1 MSLVSRFFSTP
12 EPDIRDATLADA
24 ADLARL
30 HATAFHRGWSGQEF
44 ERLLSERAGVGHV
57 VTAGPGGR
65 LLGFVLSHAVPPESE
80 ILSIVMDRASRGRGL
95 GARLLGHHL
104 GRLAARGVTASFL
117 EVEAGNAPA
126 IALYRRSG
134 YGEVGRR
141 KGYYEGPD
149 GRTDALVMRRDF

>member
-1 MSLVSRFFSTP
+1 MSLLSGLFATP
-12 EPDIRDATLADA
+12 EPEIRNATTADA

-30 HATAFHRGWSGQEF
+30 HATAFHRGWSVPEF
-44 ERLLSERAGVGHV
+44 ERLLAERTGIGHVLRAG
-57 VTAGPGGR
+57 ARGR

-80 ILSIVMDRASRGRGL
+80 ILSLVMDAAYRGKGL
-95 GARLLGHHL
+95 GARLLTHHL
-104 GRLAARGVTASFL
+104 GRLAAMGVTASFL

-126 IALYRRSG
+126 IAVYRRVG
-134 YGEVGRR
+134 YQDAGRR